1 MRSKWYGVVIGVMI
15 LSAALGCGLTDT
27 ILSNTVG
34 GSKGNTVAA
43 LWPDVPAI
51 PGAQRQTMDL
61 PLPVQ
66 LAIQG
71 MMKASASSSDAK
83 LDKFDWIVFT
93 TTQTPQNILSFYT
106 NERMSSQGWN
116 VKDQPG
122 CTGAKAEGGLA
133 GGVCIFGKGS
143 ANGQQSVLFIVPGQ
157 DDKTKQTQVFYVR
170 IDGVFDTKTK

>member
-1 MRSKWYGVVIGVMI
+1 MRNKWYGVVIGAMMFLGV
-15 LSAALGCGLTDT
+15 LGCGLTDT
-27 ILSNTVG
+27 VLSNVVG

-51 PGAQRQTMDL
+51 QGAQREAMDL

-66 LAIQG
+66 VAIQG
-71 MMKASASSSDAK
+71 LMKASASSSDAK

-93 TTQTPQNILSFYT
+93 TPQTPQDVFSFYA
-106 NERMSSQGWN
+106 NDRMASQGWN

-122 CTGAKAEGGLA
+122 CTGGTASSGAA
-133 GGVCIFGKGS
+133 GGVCIFGKG
-143 ANGQQSVLFIVPGQ
+143 AAGTQQSVLFIVLGQ

-170 IDGVFDTKTK
+170 IDGILDTKTK